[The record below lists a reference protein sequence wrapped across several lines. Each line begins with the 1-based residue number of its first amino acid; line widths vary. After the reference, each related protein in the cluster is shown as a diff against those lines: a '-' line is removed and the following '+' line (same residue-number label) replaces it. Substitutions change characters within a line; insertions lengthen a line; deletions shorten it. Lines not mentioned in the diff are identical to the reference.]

1 MELSGIELA
10 VALGAVAAG
19 ALVQGAIGF
28 GFVLL
33 AAPIVGVMEPG
44 ALPVTFLWLALPLS
58 IWMAIHERHHIDR
71 EGFVQMTLG
80 RLVGSIGAAWVV
92 AVIAADDLAVAV
104 GSAIVLAVLISA
116 FAPEVEIGM
125 KGRVVAGVVSG
136 LMGTIGGVGGPASV
150 LAYQQRRG
158 AEIRATLA
166 ITFVVGTAVSLV
178 ALGVAGKVELWH
190 LRLAGILFPGMVV
203 GLAASR
209 SVIKVMDPRWVRPV
223 VLTCAGL
230 GGMAIALKGL

>member
-1 MELSGIELA
+1 MDLNGVELA
-10 VALGAVAAG
+10 VALAAVAAG
-19 ALVQGAIGF
+19 ALVQGSIGF

-33 AAPIVGVMEPG
+33 AAPVVGVMEPQ

-58 IWMAIHERHHIDR
+58 IWMAIKERHHIDR
-71 EGFVQMTLG
+71 QGFAQMTAG
-80 RLVGSIGAAWVV
+80 RIVGSIAAAWVV

-116 FAPEVEIGM
+116 FAPDVEVGA
-125 KGRVVAGVVSG
+125 KGRLLAGVVSG
-136 LMGTIGGVGGPASV
+136 LMGTVGGVGGPASV
-150 LAYQQRRG
+150 LAYQQREG

-178 ALGVAGKVELWH
+178 ALGIAGKVELWH
-190 LRLAGILFPGMVV
+190 LTLAGVLLPGMVV

-209 SVIKVMDPRWVRPV
+209 SVIEAMNPGWVRPT
-223 VLTCAGL
+223 VLVCAGL
-230 GGMAIALKGL
+230 GGIAIILQGL